1 MIKKCLKP
9 IGITLVLAILTGC
22 AATSTLI
29 QHGSLKTSTKMSST
43 IFLPPQATQNKVIY
57 VQVKNTSDEQMDI
70 QNLLTQDLQ
79 AKGYTITNNVSQADQ
94 VLQVNILQVGETT
107 ASNIGSMLSD
117 GFGGAVAGAAIGAGV
132 SSNAWA
138 GGAAG
143 GIIGGLTTTV
153 ANAIVKDVVYSVTTD
168 VQISVKLPEG
178 TKAIQNVQS
187 ALQQGTGTVSSTTYT
202 AQTNMQQYQT
212 RVISWADQV
221 NLDFEDA
228 APVLEKNLAQSIA
241 NIF

>member
-1 MIKKCLKP
+1 MIKKYLKTTG
-9 IGITLVLAILTGC
+9 GIFAIVLLSGC
-22 AATSTLI
+22 AATNTLI
-29 QHGSLKTSTKMSST
+29 QHGSLQTSTKMSST

-57 VQVKNTSDEQMDI
+57 VQVKNTSDQNMDI
-70 QNLLTQDLQ
+70 QTLLTQDLQ
-79 AKGYTITNNVSQADQ
+79 AKGYTIASDVNQADQ

-117 GFGGAVAGAAIGAGV
+117 GFGGAVAGAALGAGV
-132 SSNAWA
+132 SSNALA

-153 ANAIVKDVVYSVTTD
+153 ANSLVKDVVYSVTTD

-178 TKAIQNVQS
+178 VKATQNVQS
-187 ALQQGTGTVSSTTYT
+187 ALQQGTGTVSSTTYST
-202 AQTNMQQYQT
+202 QTNMQQYQT